1 MSVQVSY
8 KKQSL
13 LGIILLLI
21 LFLAVEA
28 AANVWWV
35 TQVNCEFEENEIFM
49 NMDEEKRR
57 QLCVDLYEV
66 KTSGDELIPNQQ
78 SKSITINSLGFRG
91 EEFSSEKLE
100 DVYRIFMLGGSTM
113 FGHGATSDQTTI
125 PGYVQEFFQ
134 NYNDEFKIEIIN
146 GGIQGADSYAE
157 TKMLE
162 RKLLTYS
169 PDMIIVYDG
178 WNDLRADNTAESL
191 HNNWNLMCE
200 LGQKNNFDVIIAL
213 QPIAGF
219 GNKILTKQE
228 TEYST
233 LGTNYNDIPLMNS
246 LSEYEKYTSNLD
258 DLENCTSS
266 INLRTIFDNE
276 SAPIYWDQGHVSDKG
291 NNIVAKALYNEIL
304 EFLPKDLV
312 SKIPTTYGTD
322 EINENKFEDQIRF
335 LLSNYK
341 TSLMISSIFSFEL
354 FSEKPVA
361 DIKETVVPPVVDI
374 KERIFETQSQIHDDH
389 KIHIEI
395 EVLDN
400 QNEYQKQLMIET
412 INETNNSVIPNV
424 TYFLKILKNDEIILS
439 DFFYVEEEVFTL
451 NIITDNSDSLI
462 VSGER
467 QYDHNAFIASVVPPL
482 EISGPILQKDVNYD
496 FIIELRTI
504 YDKSNWVFS
513 LDNFH
518 IKIKI

>member
-8 KKQSL
+8 RKQTL
-13 LGIILLLI
+13 LGIIGLLI

-28 AANVWWV
+28 IANVWWV
-35 TQVNCEFEENEIFM
+35 TQINCEFEENEIFM
-49 NMDEEKRR
+49 NMDEGEKR

-66 KTSGDELIPNQQ
+66 KTLGDELIPNQQ
-78 SKSITINSLGFRG
+78 NKSITINSLGFRG
-91 EEFSSEKLE
+91 EEFSPEKLE

-157 TKMLE
+157 TKMIE

-200 LGQKNNFDVIIAL
+200 FGRQNNFDVIITL

-228 TEYST
+228 AEYST

-276 SAPIYWDQGHVSDKG
+276 TAPIYWDQGHVSDKG
-291 NNIVAKALYNEIL
+291 NNIVAKALYTEIL
-304 EFLPKDLV
+304 EFFPKDLV
-312 SKIPTTYGTD
+312 PTIPTIYATD

-361 DIKETVVPPVVDI
+361 YIKETVEDPPVVDI
-374 KERIFETQSQIHDDH
+374 KERIFETQSQIYNGDE
-389 KIHIEI
+389 ISIVIEI
-395 EVLDN
+395 LSGD
-400 QNEYQKQLMIET
+400 
-412 INETNNSVIPNV
+412 NNSHEKLRIKTVNHSDGVSIPNI
-424 TYFLKILKNDEIILS
+424 TYFLKILKNDKMVLG
-439 DFFYVEEEVFTL
+439 DFFYVEEDVFML
-451 NIITDNSDSLI
+451 DFISNNSNSIEII
-462 VSGER
+462 GER
-467 QYDHNAFIASVVPPL
+467 QYDHNAIIVNDDQPIK
-482 EISGPILQKDVNYD
+482 ISGLTLEENVNNGFNID
-496 FIIELRTI
+496 LRTI
-504 YDKSNWVFS
+504 
-513 LDNFH
+513 
-518 IKIKI
+518 